1 MGKLKRLLGY
11 SAFLGNRRKLDE
23 QLGYKEIYE
32 RQIKLKIRD
41 WQECIKIMPK
51 IDAEIARLRAEIAKE
66 DAN

>member
-32 RQIKLKIRD
+32 HQIEKKIRD
-41 WQECIKIMPK
+41 WKECIKIMPK

-66 DAN
+66 DAS

>member
-11 SAFLGNRRKLDE
+11 SAFLGNKRKLDE
-23 QLGYKEIYE
+23 QLGYKQIYE
-32 RQIKLKIRD
+32 HQIEKKIRD
-41 WQECIKIMPK
+41 WEECIKIMPK